1 MSFPEEL
8 TLTDG
13 TNTNVVSTISTQSGE
28 TIRRDAGRGLSLPF
42 VLRISTQESGSGKN
56 KSYRHLIRIDDTSNY
71 DAEDS
76 TAKATES
83 VYFNVV
89 RPEVITSTSRILEIT
104 AQLKAFLTP
113 ENVAKL
119 LNGES

>member
-13 TNTNVVSTISTQSGE
+13 THANVVSTISTKDGE
-28 TIRRDAGRGLSLPF
+28 TIRRDAARGLALPYI
-42 VLRISTQESGSGKN
+42 LRIGTIETGSGKS
-56 KSYRHLIRIDDTSNY
+56 KTYRHVVRVDDTVNY
-71 DAEDS
+71 DAEDT
-76 TAKATES
+76 TAKTTQA

-89 RPEVITSTSRILEIT
+89 RPEVIASTSRLLELT